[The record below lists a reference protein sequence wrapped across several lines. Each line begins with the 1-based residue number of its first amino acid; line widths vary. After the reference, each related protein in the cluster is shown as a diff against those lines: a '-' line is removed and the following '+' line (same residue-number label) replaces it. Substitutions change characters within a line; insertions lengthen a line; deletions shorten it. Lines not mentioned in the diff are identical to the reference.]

1 MDRCVQERDAMMTYR
16 FATLASLFFGLTL
29 AALPGCA
36 DDGASS
42 KNKNGKDDPFAEPMA
57 PVLVKEAVTADQ
69 DFANDVEV
77 LEDRLV
83 IATAGHEKMIAKIK
97 QGSILAGN
105 RSLTKTVMESDDG
118 NYGPNPYG
126 FLRRVTK
133 VEEDGPNTVIHTK
146 PATLDEWLQ
155 EGDIDFSDRRSLL
168 DGKTPIADESYDAKS
183 KTYTRNLK
191 FLDADNQ
198 RGGGGG
204 SGSVAIN
211 GGIGDA
217 SGGISISNA
226 TYQLNARFDGHF
238 KVRYK
243 ELRFLPDPPTGV
255 NFRAHLTL
263 DPLVTADIEVSGGR
277 STTLAER
284 SWRGRGAIIPIAA
297 PIPITI
303 RFEPELKCSLSLGG
317 SFSVTVGARIG
328 AHAEAGFQGDAGFR
342 HFDLRDL
349 SRGPTL
355 NGGLELKKIS
365 GKASLSA
372 ECKLLAVP
380 VVLAFDAAG
389 IEGKIGPYVTLSA
402 DLCTALSSDGP
413 EANKNGFTIS
423 EEHGLTGEFSGRIQI
438 PLIGAGK
445 SFEMA
450 SLSVPLGD
458 PKYLLGNDKTC
469 DVKQVDSCEGKAD
482 GFYCSEI
489 VESSGYYCENQQI
502 ARGIQCED
510 PDKKCVGGS
519 ATEIQCQ

>member
-1 MDRCVQERDAMMTYR
+1 MHKRVAMTTYR
-16 FATLASLFFGLTL
+16 FATIGSIFFGLAL

-36 DDGASS
+36 DDGGSSSS
-42 KNKNGKDDPFAEPMA
+42 KKGKDDPFAEPMA

-69 DFANDVEV
+69 PFANDVEV
-77 LEDRLV
+77 KDDRLV
-83 IATAGHEKMIAKIK
+83 IVTAGHEAMIAKIK
-97 QGSILAGN
+97 EGSILAGN
-105 RSLTKTVMESDDG
+105 RSLTKTAFESEDG

-133 VEEDGPNTVIHTK
+133 VEQEGANTVIYTK
-146 PATLDEWLQ
+146 SATLDEWLQ

-198 RGGGGG
+198 QGGGGG

-226 TYQLNARFDGHF
+226 TYRLNARFSGHF

-255 NFRAHLTL
+255 NFKAHLTL

-284 SWRGRGAIIPIAA
+284 TWRGRGAIIPIAA
-297 PIPITI
+297 PIPLTI
-303 RFEPELKCSLSLGG
+303 RFEPELKCSLNLDG
-317 SFSVTVGARIG
+317 SFAVTVGASIG
-328 AHAEAGFQGDAGFR
+328 AHAEAGFEGDAGFR
-342 HFDLRDL
+342 HFDLSDL

-355 NGGLELKKIS
+355 NGGLQLKKVT
-365 GKASLSA
+365 GKASLAA

-389 IEGKIGPYVTLSA
+389 IQGKIGPYVKLSA

-413 EANKNGFTIS
+413 QANNSGFTIS
-423 EEHGLTGEFSGRIQI
+423 EEHGLAGEFSGRIQI
-438 PLIGAGK
+438 PLLGLGRD
-445 SFEMA
+445 FELA
-450 SLSVPLGD
+450 SLSVPLGS
-458 PKYLLGNDKTC
+458 PTYLLGNDKTC
-469 DVKQVDSCEGKAD
+469 DTKQLDSCAGKPD

-489 VESSGYYCENQQI
+489 VESSGYYCENEQI
-502 ARGIQCED
+502 ARGLQCAD
-510 PDKKCVGGS
+510 PNKKCAGGS
-519 ATEIQCQ
+519 ATEIQCR